1 MRRAI
6 AIVGPTAAGKGELG
20 REVARR
26 LGRAV
31 FVCDSVKVFRG
42 LDIGSGKPS
51 AELRAAI
58 PHRLVDLVD
67 PDADFSAGD
76 YARAAWSTLTEVPGV
91 FVGGTGFYLRATA
104 WTQSAPSQPDEGR
117 EAAHAD
123 APPGDPA
130 RVEFEAGWRGREAV
144 QPGAIWRALE
154 RVDAHTAAGI
164 HPANLARCLRALWL
178 CERHGAPISAIRASH
193 PPTPRLSLLLV
204 VLDPGPERLAERIER
219 RVDAMLAAGW
229 RREVEMLRA
238 AGYHAGHKAMQ
249 SLGYRQMLELV
260 EGRADLASVRAEI
273 IAATRRYARRQR
285 TYFRHQFPGAI
296 VHAITTPSACPW
308 GAIEAFASGDFAGDA
323 DDELAGHAGDE
334 LVRDTGHEGVP

>member
-51 AELRAAI
+51 AEVRAAI
-58 PHRLVDLVD
+58 PHHLVDLVD

-76 YARAAWSTLTEVPGV
+76 YARAAWSTLVETPGV

-104 WTQSAPSQPDEGR
+104 WTQSAPSMRDGGR
-117 EAAHAD
+117 EPAHVD

-130 RVEFEAGWRGREAV
+130 RIEFDAHWRAREAV
-144 QPGAIWRALE
+144 EAGSIWRALE
-154 RVDAHTAAGI
+154 RVDAPTAAAI
-164 HPANLARCLRALWL
+164 HPANLARILRALWL
-178 CERHGAPISAIRASH
+178 CERHGAPLSAIRAID
-193 PPTPRLSLLLV
+193 PPSPRLSLLLV
-204 VLDPGPERLAERIER
+204 VLDPGPDRLAERIER

-285 TYFRHQFPGAI
+285 TYFRHQFPGAL
-296 VHAITTPSACPW
+296 VHTIATPSACPW
-308 GAIEAFASGDFAGDA
+308 DAIEAFAG
-323 DDELAGHAGDE
+323 DELAGDELAGDQ
-334 LVRDTGHEGVP
+334 GVP